1 MTNWVTSET
10 QVQNLIGAGYSK
22 ANGFFTAQT
31 NGIYIVS
38 GFLETGT
45 TSLSPTVQMKIALNA
60 NLSSVTAPNYG
71 QGLTTLNS
79 DCNKSCTLHTSGVMS
94 LKVSDTVALFV
105 SSNDVEALT
114 INKGSMFSI
123 SLVSESS
130 PLPIGM
136 FGLLRSPQTIPV
148 KGDKQVTA
156 WQSVQSSGSFKS
168 SDNMDSFNIKSSGIY
183 FVTITIKFQN
193 LQGLAKAV
201 TSLVN
206 IPAIASMN
214 KGTSNAPFVLSV
226 SGSMKI
232 AAGSLY
238 TVTVYSETDSDYQIL
253 NGSSKSIVFLG
264 TSVIGFTATQSQTRT
279 VSLLPTIA
287 YHITGWSTVGKDWLF
302 EAGNGFAD
310 RRSFIVPQ
318 TGVYHV
324 SANIVISYSINSTAV
339 LVSLGIQRDGFFK
352 QEYGLFTSAY
362 LVGTKLV
369 TLTIAGTVFLEKWT
383 QLKLIMQ
390 TSNEI
395 SVEMKIDSTFSI
407 VKTSKWLFL

>member
-1 MTNWVTSET
+1 M
-10 QVQNLIGAGYSK
+10 QNLIGAGYSK

-38 GFLETGT
+38 GFLETDT

-60 NLSSVTAPNYG
+60 NVSSITAPNFE

-79 DCNKSCTLHTSGVMS
+79 DCNKSCSLHTSAAIY
-94 LKVSDTVALFV
+94 LKALDTVALFV
-105 SSNDVEALT
+105 SSNDVKALT
-114 INKGSMFSI
+114 IKKGSMFSV
-123 SLVSESS
+123 SLVAESN

-136 FGLLRSPQTIPV
+136 LGLLKLPQTISV

-156 WQSVQSSGSFKS
+156 WQHVQSSGSFKS
-168 SDNMDSFNIKSSGIY
+168 SENMDSFDIRSSGIY

-206 IPAIASMN
+206 IPAITSMN
-214 KGTSNAPFVLSV
+214 KGTSNAPFVLSI
-226 SGSMKI
+226 SGGMKI

-253 NGSSKSIVFLG
+253 NGSSKSVVFLG

-279 VSLLPTIA
+279 ISLLPNTA
-287 YHITGWSTVGKDWLF
+287 YHIAGWSTVGKDWLF

-310 RRSFIVPQ
+310 RRSFVVPQ

-339 LVSLGIQRDGFFK
+339 FVSLGIQRDGFLK
-352 QEYGLFTSAY
+352 QEYGLFRSSY

-390 TSNEI
+390 TSKEI
-395 SVEMKIDSTFSI
+395 SVEMNIDSTFSI
-407 VKTSKWLFL
+407 VKTGRCFFLSVMRT

>member
-31 NGIYIVS
+31 NGIYIIS
-38 GFLETGT
+38 GFLQTDT
-45 TSLSPTVQMKIALNA
+45 TSFSPTVRMKIALNA
-60 NLSSVTAPNYG
+60 NLSSVTSAYYG

-79 DCNKSCTLHTSGVMS
+79 HCNKSCTLHTSGVMF
-94 LKVSDTVALFV
+94 LKVLDTVALFV
-105 SSNDVEALT
+105 SSNDVETLT
-114 INKGSMFSI
+114 IKKGSMFSV
-123 SLVSESS
+123 SLVAESN

-136 FGLLRSPQTIPV
+136 FGSLKSPQKISV

-168 SDNMDSFNIKSSGIY
+168 SENMDSFNIESSGIY
-183 FVTITIKFQN
+183 FVTITIKFQD

-206 IPAIASMN
+206 IPAITSMT
-214 KGTSNAPFVLSV
+214 KRTSNAPFVLSV

-238 TVTVYSETDSDYQIL
+238 TVTVSSETDSDYQIL
-253 NGSSKSIVFLG
+253 SGSSKSIVFLG
-264 TSVIGFTATQSQTRT
+264 ASVIGFTATQSQTRT
-279 VSLLPTIA
+279 ISLLSNIA

-302 EAGNGFAD
+302 ESGNGFAD
-310 RRSFIVPQ
+310 RRSFVVPQ

-324 SANIVISYSINSTAV
+324 SANIVISYSINSTSV
-339 LVSLGIQRDGFFK
+339 LVSLGIQRNGFFK
-352 QEYGLFTSAY
+352 QEYGLFTSSY

-369 TLTIAGTVFLEKWT
+369 TLTIAGTVFFEKWT

-390 TSNEI
+390 TSKEI
-395 SVEMKIDSTFSI
+395 SMEMNIDSTFSV
-407 VKTSKWLFL
+407 VKTSK